1 MSTLLAGSR
10 GVRQAHSF
18 FAPAAGAKIAMI
30 DPRDVADVAAQVLST
45 DGHDGRAYELTGP
58 EAVTFDDVV
67 AELSAILGRPIRFVP
82 LPDDEA
88 VTQFVAAGTPEWIAT
103 NAVTQFGLLRQ
114 GTQNQ
119 TRDTVRALTGREP
132 RTLAGFLRDH
142 ASAYA

>member
-1 MSTLLAGSR
+1 MRATAGN
-10 GVRQAHSF
+10 
-18 FAPAAGAKIAMI
+18 APM
-30 DPRDVADVAAQVLST
+30 
-45 DGHDGRAYELTGP
+45 
-58 EAVTFDDVV
+58 VV
-67 AELSAILGRPIRFVP
+67 AELSAVLGRPIRFVP
-82 LPDDEA
+82 LPDEEA

-132 RTLAGFLRDH
+132 RALAEFLRDH